1 MLIRELAAMIHQ
13 NAVDHGWWEVA
24 RELPEIVAL
33 VHSEWSEAL
42 EEARAGRP
50 MVWFCRANDDLSC
63 CGENRCG
70 AEFPGGLCA
79 GPRYPGMNPNSC
91 PAHKKPEGVAVELI
105 DGCIRILDALGYSKA
120 DIMDPDT
127 GEPTQFEELM
137 GKYRA
142 VPLEEMP
149 EDVPTLIAWLHAFT
163 SQAVLEEDKSVARE
177 VHLIAAMSLAL
188 SWVKAQGIDPLALLL
203 EKHEYN
209 KGRPYKHGKRF

>member
-13 NAVDHGWWEVA
+13 NAVDHGWWEVV

-33 VHSEWSEAL
+33 IHSEWSDAL

-50 MVWFCRANDDLSC
+50 MVWFAPDDNFEC
-63 CGENRCG
+63 CARNKCG
-70 AEFPGGLCA
+70 AKMAGRMCY
-79 GPRYPGMNPNSC
+79 GPRHADMPRDYC

-127 GEPTQFEELM
+127 GEPAQFEELM

-149 EDVPTLIAWLHAFT
+149 EDVPTLIARLHAFT
-163 SQAVLEEDKSVARE
+163 SQTMLEEDESAVRE
-177 VHLIAAMSLAL
+177 VNLIAAMSLAL
-188 SWVKAQGIDPLALLL
+188 SWVQAQGIDPLALLL

>member
-1 MLIRELAAMIHQ
+1 MLIRELAATIHQ
-13 NAVDHGWWEVA
+13 NAVDHGWWDEE

-50 MVWFCRANDDLSC
+50 MKWYACMEGD
-63 CGENRCG
+63 EH
-70 AEFPGGLCA
+70 FPCA
-79 GPRYPGMNPNSC
+79 PTDETECLNFPDRFNCKWRG
-91 PAHKKPEGVAVELI
+91 KKPEGIAVELI
-105 DGCIRILDALGYSKA
+105 DGCIRILDALGYGKA
-120 DIMDPDT
+120 DLIDPDT

-137 GKYRA
+137 GKHRA
-142 VPLEEMP
+142 VQPEEMP

-163 SQAVLEEDKSVARE
+163 SQTMLEEDVNEVRE

-188 SWVKAQGIDPLALLL
+188 SWVQAQGIDPLALLL

>member
-13 NAVDHGWWEVA
+13 NAVDHGWWEVV
-24 RELPEIVAL
+24 RELLEIVAL
-33 VHSEWSEAL
+33 IHSEWSEAL

-50 MVWFCRANDDLSC
+50 LVYKLGVDDD
-63 CGENRCG
+63 
-70 AEFPGGLCA
+70 AVAFITPD
-79 GPRYPGMNPNSC
+79 NPKY
-91 PAHKKPEGVAVELI
+91 ALLFTKPEGIAVELI

-120 DIMDPDT
+120 DILDPDT
-127 GEPTQFEELM
+127 GEPAQFEELM

-163 SQAVLEEDKSVARE
+163 SQAVLEEDKSAVRE

-188 SWVKAQGIDPLALLL
+188 SWVQAQGIDPLELLL

>member
-1 MLIRELAAMIHQ
+1 MLIRELAATIHQ
-13 NAVDHGWWEVA
+13 NAVDHGWWDEA

-50 MVWFCRANDDLSC
+50 LVYKLGVDDD
-63 CGENRCG
+63 
-70 AEFPGGLCA
+70 AVAFITPD
-79 GPRYPGMNPNSC
+79 NP
-91 PAHKKPEGVAVELI
+91 KYTMLFTKPEGIAVELI
-105 DGCIRILDALGYSKA
+105 DGCIRILDALGYGKA
-120 DIMDPDT
+120 DLIDPDT

-137 GKYRA
+137 GKHRA
-142 VPLEEMP
+142 VQPEEMP

-163 SQAVLEEDKSVARE
+163 SQTILEEDVNEVRE

-188 SWVKAQGIDPLALLL
+188 SWVQAQGIDPLALLL